1 MKNVTDFLDATYLK
15 TRQQANITLEQNNDV
30 VTELLHDA
38 VKNNYK
44 CVMLRPEYVESA
56 KRFLTENKSNVL
68 VGTVIDFPEGTA
80 SLQEKLS
87 EAQQAISKG
96 ADELDFV
103 INYQAFKKGEID
115 LVQHQVKECT
125 SVCLNHHKA
134 VKWIIETAALSEKET
149 IQLTS
154 LIKNVVIRNFKE
166 TDYANVYI
174 KSSTGFFKTENN
186 LPNGATP
193 RAIMLMLENATPLSV
208 KASGGIKTLEQVLF
222 YLQMGVKRIGT
233 SSQKGI
239 IAANKV

>member
-1 MKNVTDFLDATYLK
+1 MKNVTGFLDATYLK
-15 TRQQANITLEQNNDV
+15 TPQQAHITLEQNNDV

-38 VKNNYK
+38 VKNHYK

-125 SVCLNHHKA
+125 LLCLNHHKA